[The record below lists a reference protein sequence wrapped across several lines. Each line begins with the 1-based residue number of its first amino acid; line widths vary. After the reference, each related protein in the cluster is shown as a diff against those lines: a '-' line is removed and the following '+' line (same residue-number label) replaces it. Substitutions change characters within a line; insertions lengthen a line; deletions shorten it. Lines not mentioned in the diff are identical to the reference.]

1 MGNEENM
8 YTPPESQVSDIE
20 KPVEVVLASEYA
32 RLAALLIDGF
42 VMTVA
47 TILLA
52 LVLMPTGVLDSFEKT
67 LEVEGPVSVI
77 YQTIFGL
84 IVYVGINGRML
95 ATRGQSVGKRLM
107 KVRIVDMNNN
117 IPPLRKILLLRF
129 FPIQA
134 LATVGS
140 FGSLILIVDS
150 LFVFRPDRRCLHDRL
165 AGTQVIKV

>member
-42 VMTVA
+42 VMTVVA
-47 TILLA
+47 TLVV
-52 LVLMPTGVLDSFEKT
+52 LVLTPTGVLDSFGQT
-67 LEVEGPVSVI
+67 LEGEGLVSVI
-77 YQTIFGL
+77 SQIIFGL
-84 IVYVGINGRML
+84 LVYVGTNGRML

-117 IPPLRKILLLRF
+117 IPPLRKILLFRIL
-129 FPIQA
+129 PIQV
-134 LATVGS
+134 LATVGF

-150 LFVFRPDRRCLHDRL
+150 FFIFRPDRRCLHDRL